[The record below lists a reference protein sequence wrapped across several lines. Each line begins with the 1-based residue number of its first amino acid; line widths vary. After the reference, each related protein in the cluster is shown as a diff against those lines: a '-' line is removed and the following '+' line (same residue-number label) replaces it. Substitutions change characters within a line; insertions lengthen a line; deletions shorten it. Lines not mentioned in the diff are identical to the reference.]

1 MLVVPKNYKYNGI
14 QNIVYA
20 FDMEHENSF
29 EKKAIEFAKELN
41 AHLDILNY
49 CNDEDEQHAEELYA
63 KYNDLKIQ
71 SGYNKIS
78 LDIKAT
84 ENMIHSLEKF
94 VTDRN
99 ADLLILEHHKRNLYK
114 ELTESS
120 VTKNFVFFSKV
131 PMLIIQSKEK

>member
-1 MLVVPKNYKYNGI
+1 
-14 QNIVYA
+14 
-20 FDMEHENSF
+20 
-29 EKKAIEFAKELN
+29 
-41 AHLDILNY
+41 
-49 CNDEDEQHAEELYA
+49 
-63 KYNDLKIQ
+63 
-71 SGYNKIS
+71 
-78 LDIKAT
+78 
-84 ENMIHSLEKF
+84 MIHSLEKF